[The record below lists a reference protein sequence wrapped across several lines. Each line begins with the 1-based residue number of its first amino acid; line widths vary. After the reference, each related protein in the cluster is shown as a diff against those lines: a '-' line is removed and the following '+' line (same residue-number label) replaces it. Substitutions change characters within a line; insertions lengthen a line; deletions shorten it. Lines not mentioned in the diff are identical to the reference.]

1 MAVHIGM
8 QSKKWAKLCLST
20 QEDQARDVNKAGTNI
35 LVTSHTINQ
44 NEAKKNYEVHFCLS
58 HRLFG
63 NVIPNIF

>member
-35 LVTSHTINQ
+35 LVNSHTINQ
-44 NEAKKNYEVHFCLS
+44 NEAKKITKSISVCRTACL
-58 HRLFG
+58 G
-63 NVIPNIF
+63 M

>member
-44 NEAKKNYEVHFCLS
+44 NEAKKNYEVH
-58 HRLFG
+58 
-63 NVIPNIF
+63 